1 MRRRRIIKMRRI
13 RRRRRMR
20 MNMRRKM
27 RMKSKM
33 RRTRRRTS
41 TMRIWA
47 SGHGIEST
55 ASPLHWCTI
64 AQVLQVMEEKSEE
77 RTKYLW

>member
-1 MRRRRIIKMRRI
+1 MRRRMIMKMRRKMRS
-13 RRRRRMR
+13 RRRVR

-55 ASPLHWCTI
+55 ASPLPLVQKLH
-64 AQVLQVMEEKSEE
+64 
-77 RTKYLW
+77 KYCK

>member
-1 MRRRRIIKMRRI
+1 MIMRMIMKV
-13 RRRRRMR
+13 RRRRMR

-55 ASPLHWCTI
+55 ASPLPLVHNCTSI
-64 AQVLQVMEEKSEE
+64 ASNGREK
-77 RTKYLW
+77 

>member
-1 MRRRRIIKMRRI
+1 MRRRMIMKV
-13 RRRRRMR
+13 RRRRMR

-55 ASPLHWCTI
+55 ASPWVHSCKSI
-64 AQVLQVMEEKSEE
+64 ASNGREK
-77 RTKYLW
+77 

>member
-1 MRRRRIIKMRRI
+1 MKVRRR

-55 ASPLHWCTI
+55 ASPLPLVRNCTSI
-64 AQVLQVMEEKSEE
+64 ASNGREK
-77 RTKYLW
+77 

>member
-1 MRRRRIIKMRRI
+1 MRRRMIMKVRRI
-13 RRRRRMR
+13 RRRR

-47 SGHGIEST
+47 SRHGIEST
-55 ASPLHWCTI
+55 ASPLVRNCTSI
-64 AQVLQVMEEKSEE
+64 ASNGREK
-77 RTKYLW
+77 

>member
-1 MRRRRIIKMRRI
+1 MRRRMIMKV
-13 RRRRRMR
+13 RRRRMR

-55 ASPLHWCTI
+55 ASPLVRNCTSI
-64 AQVLQVMEEKSEE
+64 ASNGREK
-77 RTKYLW
+77 